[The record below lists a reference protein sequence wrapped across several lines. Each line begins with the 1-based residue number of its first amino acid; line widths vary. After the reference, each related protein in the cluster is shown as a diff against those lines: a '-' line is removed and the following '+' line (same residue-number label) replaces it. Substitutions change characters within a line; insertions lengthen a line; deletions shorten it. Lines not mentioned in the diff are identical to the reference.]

1 MTDVPPG
8 AVPDTTISG
17 KVSRRSGPRVKGPF
31 DGRRLGLLELPLR
44 IHDLS
49 VGGCLI
55 ESYHEVAVGRR
66 FQLEVELPGEGWV
79 RVEAETLYLRENF
92 GFAAKFVGMHA
103 EARVKLARAVL
114 RLVREQRQT
123 GQGI

>member
-1 MTDVPPG
+1 M
-8 AVPDTTISG
+8 
-17 KVSRRSGPRVKGPF
+17 KGPF
-31 DGRRLGLLELPLR
+31 DGRRLGLLDLPVR

-55 ESYHEVAVGRR
+55 ESHHEAVMGRR

-79 RVEAETLYLRENF
+79 CVDAEALYLRENF
-92 GFAAKFVGMHA
+92 GFAAKFIGMQEDA
-103 EARVKLARAVL
+103 GVKLARAVARLL
-114 RLVREQRQT
+114 RQQQQT